1 MTYDRSSCSLDNLG
15 AFNFPFYCRSPGGTP
30 IRDRAKSPVGGDPA
44 AIIAAALK
52 KRFAKM
58 HVDSPEKEAD
68 ERNDFDS
75 SPESTPKTSR
85 RIILP
90 KQNSNLA
97 KSDKPVR
104 NLLPIL
110 KKPTPRFPKEENSP
124 KPESPVHNLLPVLKK
139 STPRTPKP
147 LPKEE
152 QNNLPIVS
160 VFFIIFIF
168 SNFLEL
174 CSACNVT
181 LPVPHN
187 LLLCFTVACILAFTF
202 RSLNSYPAFDLISLF
217 P

>member
-1 MTYDRSSCSLDNLG
+1 MYSFDSFDVCIPLIILELSTLH
-15 AFNFPFYCRSPGGTP
+15 FYCRSPGGTP

-58 HVDSPEKEAD
+58 HVDSPEKDAD
-68 ERNDFDS
+68 EKNDFDS

-90 KQNSNLA
+90 KQNLA

-110 KKPTPRFPKEENSP
+110 KKPTLRTPKEENSP
-124 KPESPVHNLLPVLKK
+124 KPETPVNNLLPVLKK
-139 STPRTPKP
+139 SNPRTPKP

-152 QNNLPIVS
+152 QNSLPIVS
-160 VFFIIFIF
+160 VFFIYRLIF
-168 SNFLEL
+168 L
-174 CSACNVT
+174 T
-181 LPVPHN
+181 LHY
-187 LLLCFTVACILAFTF
+187 LW
-202 RSLNSYPAFDLISLF
+202 
-217 P
+217 